1 MAIELNGEFS
11 GAFEKIKIN
20 ELERIGKKG
29 ELEVGVYFENNLLSS
44 LSFNYTSGP
53 WQDNYWIMFPNPE
66 KLHWADVEKALK
78 TGFAY
83 LTESSKTSNREL
95 GMLGD

>member
-1 MAIELNGEFS
+1 MAIELNGEFT
-11 GAFEKIKIN
+11 GQFEKMKLK

-29 ELEVGVYFENNLLSS
+29 EMEVGVYFEKNLLSS

-53 WQDNYWIMFPNPE
+53 WGDNYWIMFPNPE
-66 KLHWADVEKALK
+66 KLNWTDVAKALK

-83 LTESSKTSNREL
+83 LSECNKTGNREL